1 MTLRRIEVAGSA
13 ILKKRA
19 VEIPE
24 ITPDIRQLA
33 ADMTETLQAAGGLA
47 IAAPQV
53 GEPVRLVVVDRGYLD
68 WNMLSEEKQKR
79 HETPD
84 FGPETLVNPEIVK
97 REGGEEELEEGCL
110 SVPGYRAPVK
120 RTRSITYR
128 WLDLDGAEHQRTA
141 EGLESICIQH
151 ELDHLDGKLFIDR
164 ISRVKRT
171 IALGKVK
178 KYIKELDPEEDENA
192 YRLYGEP

>member
-1 MTLRRIEVAGSA
+1 MTLRRIAVAGSA
-13 ILKKRA
+13 VLKKRA

-24 ITPDIRQLA
+24 ITPEVRQLA

-53 GEPVRLVVVDRGYLD
+53 GEPTRLVVVDRGYLNWD
-68 WNMLSEEKQKR
+68 ALPDEERKDR
-79 HETPD
+79 GASV
-84 FGPETLVNPEIVK
+84 FGPETLVNPEITS
-97 REGGEEELEEGCL
+97 REGEDEIEEGCL

-120 RTRSITYR
+120 RARRITYR
-128 WLDLDGAEHQRTA
+128 WTDLDGAEHERNA
-141 EGLESICIQH
+141 EGLEAICIQH

-171 IALGKVK
+171 IALGKVR
-178 KYIKELDPEEDENA
+178 KYIKELDPEEDETA
-192 YRLYGEP
+192 YRLYGES